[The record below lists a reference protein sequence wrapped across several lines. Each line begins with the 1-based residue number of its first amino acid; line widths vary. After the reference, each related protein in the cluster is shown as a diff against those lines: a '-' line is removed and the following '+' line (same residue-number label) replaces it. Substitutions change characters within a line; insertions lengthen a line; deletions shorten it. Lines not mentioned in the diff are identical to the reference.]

1 MSGPVTAARTKAG
14 RCGVYD
20 EDLIRAAR
28 EGKEHAGPFLVS
40 LYAPMLL
47 GYARGLASDLGE
59 SACEQICEWAVER
72 AVRKID
78 LFDPAKGDF
87 AAWARSMLRYAARDY
102 RRDNARLQSLD
113 GLDIP
118 EPTTQ
123 PSRVIPDTVAI
134 ALTDAVRQLSEPDQ
148 AILALREIE
157 ELPSQTVAA
166 LLGISDAAVRQRYS
180 RARQRLIRIAQTDQR
195 LTSFLRGGQA

>member
-1 MSGPVTAARTKAG
+1 MD
-14 RCGVYD
+14 D
-20 EDLIRAAR
+20 EDLIQAAR

-47 GYARGLASDLGE
+47 GYARGLASDLGD

-78 LFDPAKGDF
+78 LYDPTKGDF
-87 AAWARSMLRYAARDY
+87 AGWARSMLRYAALDY
-102 RRDNARLQSLD
+102 RRDNARLQSIDDLD
-113 GLDIP
+113 LA
-118 EPTTQ
+118 EPAARS
-123 PSRVIPDTVAI
+123 SREIPDDVTASLAEV
-134 ALTDAVRQLSEPDQ
+134 VGQLSEPDQ

-157 ELPSQTVAA
+157 QLPSQTVAA

-180 RARQRLIRIAQTDQR
+180 RARQRLIRIAQHDQR
-195 LTSFLRGGQA
+195 LTSFLRGGHA

>member
-1 MSGPVTAARTKAG
+1 MD
-14 RCGVYD
+14 D
-20 EDLIRAAR
+20 EELIRAAR

-47 GYARGLASDLGE
+47 GYARGLASDLGD

-78 LFDPAKGDF
+78 LYDPRKGDF
-87 AAWARSMLRYAARDY
+87 AGWARSMLRYAALDY
-102 RRDNARLQSLD
+102 RRDNARLQSIDDLD
-113 GLDIP
+113 LAEP
-118 EPTTQ
+118 ETQ
-123 PSRVIPDTVAI
+123 SSREIPDDVTA
-134 ALTDAVRQLSEPDQ
+134 ALAEAVGQLSEPDQ

-157 ELPSQTVAA
+157 QLPSQTVAA

-180 RARQRLIRIAQTDQR
+180 RARQRLIRIAQHDQR
-195 LTSFLRGGQA
+195 LTSFLRGGPA